1 MEGWEMTIY
10 QSIEA
15 LGGEVDLQD
24 IYEEIRNRKDLTK
37 RYLRVTK
44 WGERPAYQHLVR
56 SYISNMCQSGLIHR
70 TSRGHYKIT
79 KYVIATD
86 VDD

>member
-1 MEGWEMTIY
+1 MTIY
-10 QSIEA
+10 QSIEV
-15 LGGEVDLQD
+15 LEGEADLQD
-24 IYEEIRNRKDLTK
+24 IYKGIRNRKDLTK
-37 RYLRVTK
+37 RHLRVTK

-56 SYISNMCQSGLIHR
+56 SYISNMCQSGCIHG